1 MRQSLHPLLPLL
13 RGERAVFAAMSAAQW
28 DLCVRQARAS
38 GLLARLLVRLR
49 ADGLLEQ
56 VPERPRQHLDAAQV
70 LAHRHM
76 EQIRWE
82 IGRVH
87 EALLNA
93 GIPAVLLKGAAYLMA
108 DLAAA
113 QGRVFSDI
121 DILVPR
127 GALADSERALRL
139 RGWMGLDADPYDQRY
154 YRQWMH
160 ELPPLRHVLRLTVID
175 VHHTILPPTARLK
188 PDPRKLLD
196 DALPLHGYEDMYLP
210 CPADMVLHSAT
221 HLFHEGQFGHGLRD
235 LVDLDDLTRHF
246 AAQDTAFWPGLLER
260 ARQMDLC
267 GPLFYGLRY
276 AQRFL
281 DTPVPAG
288 LSEALRDAGPGRI
301 MLPLMDALFDRGLA
315 PHHRSCDDLASP
327 VARWMLYVRAHYLR
341 MPMRLLLPHLA
352 RKAWKR
358 RFASEQEA

>member
-13 RGERAVFAAMSAAQW
+13 QGERAVFAAMSAAQW

-38 GLLARLLVRLR
+38 GLLARLVVRLR

-56 VPERPRQHLDAAQV
+56 VPERPRRHLDAAQV

-76 EQIRWE
+76 EQTRWE

-93 GIPAVLLKGAAYLMA
+93 GIPAVLLKGAAY
-108 DLAAA
+108 
-113 QGRVFSDI
+113 
-121 DILVPR
+121 LVPR

-188 PDPRKLLD
+188 PDPRNLLD
-196 DALPLHGYEDMYLP
+196 DALPLHGYEDMYVP
-210 CPADMVLHSAT
+210 CPTDMVLHSAT
-221 HLFHEGQFGHGLRD
+221 HLFHEGEFSHGLRD
-235 LVDLDDLTRHF
+235 LVDLDNLTRHF
-246 AAQDTAFWPGLLER
+246 AAQDDDFWSALRAR

-281 DTPVPAG
+281 RTPVPAEV
-288 LSEALRDAGPGRI
+288 SDALRAAGPGRV

-327 VARWMLYVRAHYLR
+327 AARWLLYVRSHYLR

-358 RFASEQEA
+358 RFASEKEV